1 VERITSRE
9 SFIVSVWKGTPRPVK
24 ILVLLQTVI
33 IVSLS
38 FWIYEE
44 YLNNQYL
51 QKYVNGSLGGS
62 LFSII
67 LVAIGS
73 FTGVVLVLFAKLRS
87 ARREL
92 GGIRSK
98 KRLGSDGRE
107 QGRLLDPQVEQH
119 LIEMIRKTQPGVNS
133 GTASDEAMPVLR
145 RRDYSYAQEKQD
157 SSQ

>member
-1 VERITSRE
+1 
-9 SFIVSVWKGTPRPVK
+9 VK

-33 IVSLS
+33 ILSLS

-51 QKYVNGSLGGS
+51 QKYVNGSLQGS
-62 LFSII
+62 LSEII
-67 LVAIGS
+67 LVAIVS
-73 FTGVVLVLFAKLRS
+73 SAIVALVLFAKLRS

-92 GGIRSK
+92 GGILSMK
-98 KRLGSDGRE
+98 MLGSDGRE

-119 LIEMIRKTQPGVNS
+119 LIEMIRKTQPGLNS
-133 GTASDEAMPVLR
+133 GTSSDEAMPVLR
-145 RRDYSYAQEKQD
+145 RRDYSYAREKQD